1 MRFRFARPEAF
12 YAGPLPPEELPGV
25 RKVSF
30 AMPFRGG
37 EIWFE
42 HLDGM
47 YQFTDLVLAKLAR
60 DEKSF
65 LRPSGPADIGFV
77 LNETA
82 VTPEVTGRIAD
93 VLVRSEKRFLR
104 VGFIGAQPKTKKSL
118 TRLLKQTAPFAF
130 AFFDDLKEAKE
141 WLVSEGV

>member
-1 MRFRFARPEAF
+1 
-12 YAGPLPPEELPGV
+12 
-25 RKVSF
+25 
-30 AMPFRGG
+30 MPFRGG

-77 LNETA
+77 LNETT
-82 VTPEVTGRIAD
+82 VTSEVIGRIAD
-93 VLVRSEKRFLR
+93 ALCRGGKRFR
-104 VGFIGAQPKTKKSL
+104 RASFVGASPATKNAL
-118 TRLLKQTAPFAF
+118 TRLF
-130 AFFDDLKEAKE
+130 EANGAHR
-141 WLVSEGV
+141 LCVF

>member
-1 MRFRFARPEAF
+1 
-12 YAGPLPPEELPGV
+12 
-25 RKVSF
+25 
-30 AMPFRGG
+30 MPFRGG

-77 LNETA
+77 LNETT
-82 VTPEVTGRIAD
+82 VTSEVIGRIAD
-93 VLVRSEKRFLR
+93 ALCRGGKRFRR
-104 VGFIGAQPKTKKSL
+104 VGFVGASPAAKK
-118 TRLLKQTAPFAF
+118 R
-130 AFFDDLKEAKE
+130 
-141 WLVSEGV
+141 